1 MKQFNVNDTVTID
14 GSRIREDG
22 CLVVDARVARTGIQT
37 YLGSEVGRPDLKTVT
52 VYRPPE
58 EVFDEKA
65 MASFAHRP
73 VTNDH
78 PPEHVNAENWKKYAV
93 GNTDGEVRQEGKFL
107 RIPLIVSDANTIK
120 DVQGGKKELSNGY
133 SCVYDFTPGVEPE
146 TNEMYDAVQRNI
158 RGNHVAVV
166 GAGRA
171 GSECR
176 IGDGLVNNWGASPVT
191 EANLKGNIM
200 DNLQQKVVDGIP
212 VSCTDAAAMTIDKL
226 VNDRKVLQEKLDAAT
241 AKAKVD
247 EEEKA
252 KELASKDAEIDGL
265 KAKVLDSAALD
276 ALVARRATL
285 IDVATKLAPDVKTQ
299 GVSDSEIRKSVVI
312 AKCGDAA
319 LVGRE
324 GAALDMYVEARF
336 DGLVDDALK
345 SKDQFGRAFQ
355 SNDSKPI
362 QFANDDVFAKRQA
375 AFDALVQYDRT
386 GQDVK
391 AN

>member
-22 CLVVDARVARTGIQT
+22 CLVVDARVARTGIQE
-37 YLGSEVGRPDLKTVT
+37 YLGSEVGRPDLKTVK

-78 PPEHVNAENWKKYAV
+78 PPEHVDAQNWKKYAV
-93 GNTDGEVRQEGKFL
+93 GNTDGEVRQDGKFL
-107 RIPLIVSDANTIK
+107 RIPLIVSDAAAIK
-120 DVQGGKKELSNGY
+120 DVQNGKRELSNGY
-133 SCVYDFTPGVEPE
+133 GCTYDFTQGVTPE
-146 TNEMYDAVQRNI
+146 GQMYDAVQRNI

-176 IGDGLVNNWGASPVT
+176 IGDGLVNTWGASPIT
-191 EANLKGNIM
+191 NANLKGNIM

-226 VNDRKVLQEKLDAAT
+226 VNDRKVLQDQLDAAN
-241 AKAKVD
+241 AKAKAD

-265 KAKVLDSAALD
+265 KAKVLDGAALD

-319 LVGRE
+319 LAGRE

-345 SKDQFGRAFQ
+345 STDQFGRAFQ
-355 SNDSKPI
+355 SNDNKPVS
-362 QFANDDVFAKRQA
+362 FANDDVFAKRQA
-375 AFDALVQYDRT
+375 AFDALVYHDRT
-386 GQDVK
+386 GQELK